1 MIRKIFKGVC
11 VASVCLLLC
20 FDGYAQK
27 IKAGVLVVGGS
38 SAGVAAAIQS
48 AHSGVK
54 TILIDKGN
62 FESIVLPSDEGQT
75 RSGIYANF
83 IKRVESAQ
91 KYPVTKNQVF
101 SPSFAATI
109 FKAWADT
116 VKNLTVIT
124 RVSVTAIAK
133 DGKGWEAILSN
144 KQIVKADVVVDA
156 TQDNY
161 VASLA
166 SLKVVDTIKN
176 SSPDSLPYADN
187 KYRTGVAITPSAN
200 TFPVTIP
207 VSAFIGATDNFLAPW
222 NRQIIATTATGQ
234 AAGAIAAFCS
244 FFKTTTKTLNVRM
257 IQSELMSFGSQLMRF
272 DDVAEKDTNAMAIQN
287 IALTGILKGR
297 AVSGKFHFMP
307 DSSISTDEIM
317 IPVKEYSSRSQI
329 WFLDN
334 KSEKL
339 SLKETLSL
347 IKFIASRGNELDR
360 EVTKGWSTSLKLPG
374 KFDPA
379 RPVTRLE
386 FAVLFNA
393 FVRPFNVS
401 VDLAGVLKR

>member
-1 MIRKIFKGVC
+1 MIIKIFKGVC

-20 FDGYAQK
+20 FDSFAQK
-27 IKAGVLVVGGS
+27 IKTGVLVVGSS

-54 TILIDKGN
+54 TILIDKSN

-116 VKNLTVIT
+116 VKNLTVMT

-144 KQIVKADVVVDA
+144 KQIVKADVIVDG
-156 TQDNY
+156 TQDGY

-166 SLKVVDTIKN
+166 SFKTDTLKS
-176 SSPDSLPYADN
+176 SSPDSLPYAGN
-187 KYRTGVAITPSAN
+187 KYRTGVAIAPSAN
-200 TFPVTIP
+200 AFPVTIP
-207 VSAFIGATDNFLAPW
+207 MSAFIGATDNFLAPW
-222 NRQIIATTATGQ
+222 SKQIAATTASGQ
-234 AAGAIAAFCS
+234 AAGAIAAYCS
-244 FFKTTTKTLNVRM
+244 FFKTTTKILNVRM

-272 DDVAEKDTNAMAIQN
+272 DDVAEKDTNAMPIQS

-297 AVSGKFHFMP
+297 VVSGKFNFMP
-307 DSSISTDEIM
+307 DSNISSDEIM

-334 KSEKL
+334 KSDKL

-347 IKFIASRGNELDR
+347 IKFIASRGKELDG
-360 EVTKGWSTSLKLPG
+360 EVAKGWSASLKLSG

-379 RPVTRLE
+379 RPVTRRE

-401 VDLAGVLKR
+401 VDLTGSLKR